1 MQHLNYFNK
10 NSASKQQARNA
21 ISENALFSA
30 KNGHKNRSDGLL
42 FLANFKRLPPQNYR
56 VDEIKRTICVCS
68 KIKKPL
74 EK

>member
-30 KNGHKNRSDGLL
+30 KNGHKNRSVELL
-42 FLANFKRLPPQNYR
+42 FLAIFKRLSPKNYR
-56 VDEIKRTICVCS
+56 LDGIKRTSWVCS